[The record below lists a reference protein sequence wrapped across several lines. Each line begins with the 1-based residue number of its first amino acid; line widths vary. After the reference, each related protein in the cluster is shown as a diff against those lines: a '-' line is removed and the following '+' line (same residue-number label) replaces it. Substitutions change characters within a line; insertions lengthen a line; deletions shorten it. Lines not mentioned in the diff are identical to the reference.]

1 MLPGSVLLRPSDGRI
16 DRNLCDVNALRHQL
30 TRQALRQTSLR
41 LACHRERTTV
51 GISLHRCAR
60 IGKYDRAPVSVFV
73 RLSRQHLFCRLLG
86 HKEGAV
92 GAIFDGLQH
101 EVGIR
106 LGYALAENFV
116 NPPIY
121 VVHDQ
126 LGCANSLS
134 DGGKQSGDRRL
145 VGRVIAVTANAMG
158 SPEFLQHR
166 FFDVSCRDRDL
177 QPLTR
182 KKPCTTCANTGAA
195 TNN

>member
-1 MLPGSVLLRPSDGRI
+1 M
-16 DRNLCDVNALRHQL
+16 
-30 TRQALRQTSLR
+30 
-41 LACHRERTTV
+41 
-51 GISLHRCAR
+51 
-60 IGKYDRAPVSVFV
+60 SVFV

-158 SPEFLQHR
+158 GPEFLQHR